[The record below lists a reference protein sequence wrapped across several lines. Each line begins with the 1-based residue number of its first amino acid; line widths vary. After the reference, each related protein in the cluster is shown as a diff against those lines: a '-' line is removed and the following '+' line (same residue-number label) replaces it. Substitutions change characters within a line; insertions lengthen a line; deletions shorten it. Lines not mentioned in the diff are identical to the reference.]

1 MMKSPTSLI
10 RFRNAVGV
18 MLALSALF
26 AVVLSAVTI
35 TQDRAFAQD
44 PPTVSISVDQT
55 TADADNVVEEG
66 NTVTITVTLS
76 AAIEATG
83 TALSIPVTVGADVD
97 SADSDDYSTSPD
109 PAAVEFPADGST
121 VTDTVDITIT
131 NDADVESVETLTVS
145 LTPPDGYGAGDATS
159 VMITITDGDN
169 RDALGDVSITVLDD
183 SDPPVAVA
191 ATGAKVDQVLT
202 ADVSGIE
209 DLDYTDD
216 TDTTDVDE
224 NQLNVILEG
233 GGTEVISYQ
242 WIRINGTP
250 DTAPL
255 DQNDTADEMIGMDQA
270 TYTPVED
277 DVGKVLTVE
286 VTWLDKYGNGD
297 NMANPLD
304 TGSQTLDETVYD
316 EARPFIIKSAARLD
330 PGVVLTRDTSG
341 MFNDQDELIDDMG
354 MLVDGDT
361 TDDTD
366 DPDNPV
372 APIPIPE
379 SAVTLTWQRNGMDFL
394 CDADGDS
401 TLDELDAEGNAGT
414 DGVDDEVCEG
424 TADSTN
430 AQTYTLDKDD
440 VAKSIRL
447 VAKYSITTAND
458 DSTTADVD
466 EAMSDEV
473 TLTSDPAGTVFSGNR
488 ATGIPTITGIAQVGA
503 TLTATKGSIEDDDGN
518 PGEDDITYTWFHGSD
533 DVDSD
538 DQLGTGSTYTLKPTD
553 VGNTIKV
560 KASFNDGLGDPESV
574 TSNATSTIA
583 GSPGQ
588 ISRIEPGIRG
598 ITVSAS
604 DNVMLSVDIYGLQN
618 AKDNGLGGDFSWT
631 QKSGDNVVDLDGSG
645 REIDY
650 TAPSSPGSYMITA
663 TLGGGECQPADED
676 DRDDACSATITV
688 QVRRPSAAPDD
699 GVAPQNPPGEIPT
712 ILTDGDGNQYEVFT
726 PEGGG
731 TFTGEGYSLSVGAGA
746 IPNGEYIGVRVS
758 DEGSASNAGMTH
770 QRYTLGG
777 NMYSVSAVDA
787 NNASIT
793 SYALNSAATVCVPL
807 PDELSPN
814 ISSLALVAINADGS
828 LTILSA
834 SVRLGTNGTQVCGN
848 LSGLP
853 ASVAVGSQG
862 APAPPPTPVPP
873 TATPEPPATGGAA
886 PNSNS
891 ALWALL
897 LGFAVVASGT
907 FLVIGRRR
915 DSAGK

>member
-1 MMKSPTSLI
+1 
-10 RFRNAVGV
+10 
-18 MLALSALF
+18 MLALSAIF
-26 AVVLSAVTI
+26 AVVISAVTI
-35 TQDRAFAQD
+35 THDRAVAQNGEAN
-44 PPTVSISVDQT
+44 PTVSISVDPATVAEGSQVT
-55 TADADNVVEEG
+55 VTVMLSASVATGAGAVTIPVMVGAEDDTAESGDYSVIGTAEAVIDEG
-66 NTVTITVTLS
+66 NDD
-76 AAIEATG
+76 G
-83 TALSIPVTVGADVD
+83 TFDISTTN
-97 SADSDDYSTSPD
+97 DSDTEP
-109 PAAVEFPADGST
+109 
-121 VTDTVDITIT
+121 
-131 NDADVESVETLTVS
+131 VETLTVS
-145 LTPPDGYGAGDATS
+145 LGTLPEGYDEGATTS
-159 VMITITDGDN
+159 FTITITDDDN
-169 RDALGDVSITVLDD
+169 EDALGDVSITVLDD
-183 SDPPVAVA
+183 SNPPVAVP
-191 ATGAKVDQVLT
+191 ATEGKVDQILT
-202 ADVSGIE
+202 ADVSDIQ
-209 DLDYTDD
+209 DLDYADD
-216 TDTTDVDE
+216 TDTLVVDE
-224 NQLNVILEG
+224 NQLNVIIEG

-242 WIRINGTP
+242 WIRINGTER
-250 DTAPL
+250 DENPL
-255 DQNDTADEMIGMDQA
+255 NTGDIADDMIGMDQA

-297 NMANPLD
+297 NMEESLD

-316 EARPFIIKSAARLD
+316 EARPFIIKSATRLE

-341 MFNDQDELIDDMG
+341 MLNANGELIDRDG
-354 MLVDGDT
+354 NLVDGNT
-361 TDDTD
+361 FDDTD
-366 DPDNPV
+366 DVDNPD
-372 APIPIPE
+372 AIPI
-379 SAVTLTWQRNGMDFL
+379 TTITYTWYRGDDSIK
-394 CDADGDS
+394 CDLNLDNTVGADEHC
-401 TLDELDAEGNAGT
+401 TTETYKLDE
-414 DGVDDEVCEG
+414 V
-424 TADSTN
+424 
-430 AQTYTLDKDD
+430 D
-440 VAKSIRL
+440 VAKSITL
-447 VAKYSITTAND
+447 VASYSIITGEDDTDTT
-458 DSTTADVD
+458 DVD
-466 EAMSDEV
+466 ESMTPA
-473 TLTSDPAGTVFSGNR
+473 TLTSDPAGTVFSSNP

-503 TLTATKGSIEDDDGN
+503 TLTATIGTIRDPDGD
-518 PGEDDITYTWFHGSD
+518 PVVEADITYEWFHGDDDDYSD
-533 DVDSD
+533 S
-538 DQLGTGSTYTLKPTD
+538 LGTGSTYTLKPTD

-598 ITVSAS
+598 ITVSAG
-604 DNVMLSVDIYGLQN
+604 DIVMLAVDVYGLQD
-618 AKDNGLGGDFSWT
+618 AKDNGLGGEFKWT
-631 QKSGDNVVDLDGSG
+631 QKSGDNVVDLDGSK
-645 REIDY
+645 REIKY
-650 TAPSSPGSYMITA
+650 PAPDSPGTYTIVA

-676 DRDDACSATITV
+676 DREAACSATITV
-688 QVRRPSAAPDD
+688 QVRRPSTAPDD

-731 TFTGEGYSLSVGAGA
+731 TFTGEGYTLSAGAGA

-787 NNASIT
+787 SNADIT

-834 SVRLGTNGTQVCGN
+834 SVRLGSNGTQVCGN

>member
-18 MLALSALF
+18 LLAMSAIF

-35 TQDRAFAQD
+35 TQDRAHGQTEDAN
-44 PPTVSISVDQT
+44 PTVTLTVDNET
-55 TADADNVVEEG
+55 VEEG
-66 NTVTITVTLS
+66 TSVQFTVTLS
-76 AAIEATG
+76 EA
-83 TALSIPVTVGADVD
+83 VD
-97 SADSDDYSTSPD
+97 STATD
-109 PAAVEFPADGST
+109 PVVIPIT
-121 VTDTVDITIT
+121 VTDGTAVLTDDYTVPDPSSVSISASGDTGTLTIDT
-131 NDADVESVETLTVS
+131 VNNNDDEIVETFMVS
-145 LTPPDGYGAGDATS
+145 LGDLPPGYDAGATTS
-159 VMITITDGDN
+159 FTITITDADDN
-169 RDALGDVSITVLDD
+169 EPAAGDVSITVLDD
-183 SDPPVAVA
+183 SVPPMAVPA
-191 ATGAKVDQVLT
+191 AEGKVDQILT
-202 ADVSGIE
+202 ANLSGIT
-209 DLDYTDD
+209 DLDYEDD
-216 TDTTDVDE
+216 TATTDVDE
-224 NQLNVILEG
+224 NQLDVILEG

-242 WIRINGTP
+242 WIRINGTER
-250 DTAPL
+250 DADPL
-255 DQNDTADEMIGMDQA
+255 TTGDIADDMIGMDQA

-297 NMANPLD
+297 NMEESLD

-316 EARPFIIKSAARLD
+316 EARPFIIKSAPRLD
-330 PGVVLTRDTSG
+330 PGVVLTQDTSG
-341 MFNDQDELIDDMG
+341 MFNAQDQLIDDKG

-372 APIPIPE
+372 APIPIQDSE
-379 SAVTLTWQRNGMDFL
+379 VTLTWHR
-394 CDADGDS
+394 
-401 TLDELDAEGNAGT
+401 GT
-414 DGVDDEVCEG
+414 ESIKCEVDGVLDVDC
-424 TADSTN
+424 TN
-430 AQTYTLDKDD
+430 EMYTLDKDD
-440 VAKSIRL
+440 VAKSITL
-447 VAKYSITTAND
+447 VASYSVTTGEDDLATQDVIEGITPA
-458 DSTTADVD
+458 
-466 EAMSDEV
+466 
-473 TLTSDPAGTVFSGNR
+473 TLTSDPAGTVFSDNR

-503 TLTATKGSIEDDDGN
+503 TLTATKGSIADLDGS
-518 PGEDDITYTWFHGSD
+518 PSEDDITYEWFHGSA
-533 DVDSD
+533 DVDMD
-538 DQLGTGSTYTLKPTD
+538 VPLGTGSTYTLKPTD

-560 KASFNDGLGDPESV
+560 KASFNDGLGDPDSL
-574 TSNATSTIA
+574 TSGETTEVA
-583 GSPGQ
+583 GSPGE

-618 AKDNGLGGDFSWT
+618 AKDNGLGGTFKWT
-631 QKSGDNVVDLDGSG
+631 QKSGTTVVDLPDGSG

-676 DRDDACSATITV
+676 DREAACSATITV
-688 QVRRPSAAPDD
+688 QVRRPSTAPDD

-731 TFTGEGYSLSVGAGA
+731 TFTGEGYTLSAGAGA

-834 SVRLGTNGTQVCGN
+834 SVRLGSNGTQVCGN

-853 ASVAVGSQG
+853 ASVAVGSSG
-862 APAPPPTPVPP
+862 APAPLPTPVPP